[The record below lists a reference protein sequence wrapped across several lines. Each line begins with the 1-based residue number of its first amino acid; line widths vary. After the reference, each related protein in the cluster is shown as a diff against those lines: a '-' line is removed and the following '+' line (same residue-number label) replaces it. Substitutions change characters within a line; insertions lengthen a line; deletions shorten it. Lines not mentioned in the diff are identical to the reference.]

1 MNASRILSPA
11 PSSSSTMLTYAVYV
25 VVAVIVIVILY
36 QFTFKTASLDV
47 SIANAMQPGNPTQ
60 IKSLKI
66 TQGDLNDGK
75 IRVKPGGAYT
85 LSFWMNIKAW
95 GGNQPGAPQSVLNIL
110 DDGLTGQ
117 SLLSVLLYPNDPQM
131 MVRVNMG
138 SAKNLSPDFTNNTSR
153 LQSYTSTIPL
163 VTQGINM
170 PQCDINE
177 IDLQRWINFTISVN
191 GRIVDIY
198 YDGKLNRSCIL
209 PALPISSVGGQQTVQ
224 IGEAGGF
231 TGTFG
236 VMQYFAYPL
245 TPDRIYSIYL
255 AGPGGPPTFLSLL
268 ESKLGINLTY
278 TAAAIPATTVSA

>member
-11 PSSSSTMLTYAVYV
+11 PSSSSTMLTYAVYIV
-25 VVAVIVIVILY
+25 IAVIVIGILY
-36 QFTFKTASLDV
+36 QFTFKSASLDV
-47 SIANAMQPGNPTQ
+47 SIANAMQPGNPAQ
-60 IKSLKI
+60 IKSMKI
-66 TQGDLNDGK
+66 TQGDVNDGK
-75 IRVKPGGAYT
+75 IRIKPGGAYT

-95 GGNQPGAPQSVLNIL
+95 GGNQPGAPQSVLNIF

-138 SAKNLSPDFTNNTSR
+138 STKNLSPDFTSNTSR

-163 VTQGINM
+163 ITQGINM
-170 PQCDINE
+170 PQCDVNE

-278 TAAAIPATTVSA
+278 TAAATPATTTSA